1 LDCSTNGSITSSVGF
16 PIASFRTAISGGAC
30 SAFLSPTIFLEKWMT
45 FQVFGNDHIFI
56 RVWRIIDHADCEVAF
71 RLNHLLPC
79 RGEVADFA
87 RAVIAVCASRIPGN
101 AYRAVFFRIQ
111 KIFLPYLSMQ
121 RILYDDILDALRDGC
136 VYDIVVGHVV
146 SSIR

>member
-1 LDCSTNGSITSSVGF
+1 
-16 PIASFRTAISGGAC
+16 
-30 SAFLSPTIFLEKWMT
+30 MT

-101 AYRAVFFRIQ
+101 AYRAVFFSNSEDLSA
-111 KIFLPYLSMQ
+111 LPLH
-121 RILYDDILDALRDGC
+121 AENPLRR
-136 VYDIVVGHVV
+136 Y
-146 SSIR
+146 S